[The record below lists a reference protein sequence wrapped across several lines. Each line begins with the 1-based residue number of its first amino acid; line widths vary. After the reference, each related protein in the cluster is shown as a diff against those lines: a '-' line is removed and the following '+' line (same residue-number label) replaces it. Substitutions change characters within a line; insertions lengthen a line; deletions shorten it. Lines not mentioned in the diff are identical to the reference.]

1 MAAVAH
7 GEVSQLGVKSA
18 WEGGPSGGDKA
29 TDGAHLTVVDE
40 AEHRRRPIEL
50 AVVVVEI
57 RIGEETAPG
66 IGEYGETEKACGLI
80 WREAEED
87 LMDKFVR
94 QIWRERRHDLQIWRE
109 CHHDLQIWRRKR
121 VSPWGSR
128 RLRIALYWK

>member
-40 AEHRRRPIEL
+40 AKHRRRPIEL
-50 AVVVVEI
+50 AVVVVET
-57 RIGEETAPG
+57 RIGEETAPE
-66 IGEYGETEKACGLI
+66 IGEYGEAEKACGLI

-94 QIWRERRHDLQIWRE
+94 QIWNERRHDLQIWR
-109 CHHDLQIWRRKR
+109 RKR
-121 VSPWGSR
+121 GSPWRSR